1 MKINHHAFWQGVI
14 DKLSESILLCDS
26 EGRLQLWN
34 RSAQQL
40 LERQYGV
47 LPAQVNFVQEVFTT
61 VEGRDGIS
69 TIKEWLQWAVD
80 RNEEREGRV
89 CLDPIQKEK
98 PTLHLKVIPLASP
111 ETQSP
116 RQSRDRRTHRDI
128 LILLRETSPST
139 DATKDTV
146 EPEPLSPSQ
155 VIAWTAGVAHEIRNP
170 LSAIGNCIEILD
182 KQLNLE
188 GDNKELVTIALSEC
202 ERLDRVLS
210 NLLTLARR
218 REPHRQLVEVHELVE
233 RTCVALQY
241 DTRFQPT
248 IELKR
253 DFGAPAQQALW
264 IDRDQISQ
272 MLWNLLINA
281 VHAMPNGGELW
292 VVTRVEEE
300 VWFRLSVRDT
310 GIGMSREV
318 IQKALQPFFTTK
330 ISGTGLGLAT
340 AKEIVSRHGGR
351 LVIES
356 EEGKGTEVTVLLPL
370 PDNA

>member
-1 MKINHHAFWQGVI
+1 VKINRAFWQEVI
-14 DKLSESILLCDS
+14 DHLSEGVLICDA
-26 EGRLQLWN
+26 EGRLQWWN
-34 RSAQQL
+34 RRARQL
-40 LERQYGV
+40 LERQYGA
-47 LPAQVNFVQEVFTT
+47 LPAQFNFVQEVFTT

-69 TIKEWLQWAVD
+69 TIQELLQWVVD
-80 RNEEREGRV
+80 RNEEREGRI

-98 PTLHLKVIPLASP
+98 PALHLKVIPLAG
-111 ETQSP
+111 
-116 RQSRDRRTHRDI
+116 RQMHRDI
-128 LILLRETSPST
+128 LILLGEASLSP
-139 DATKDTV
+139 DATKDAV
-146 EPEPLSPSQ
+146 EPEPLSPAQ

-253 DFGAPAQQALW
+253 DFGAPAQLALW

-272 MLWNLLINA
+272 VLWNLLINA
-281 VHAMPNGGELW
+281 VHAMPNGGEL
-292 VVTRVEEE
+292 RVSTGVKEE

-310 GIGMSREV
+310 GIGMSHEV

-370 PDNA
+370 SANV

>member
-1 MKINHHAFWQGVI
+1 MKINRAFWQEVI
-14 DKLSESILLCDS
+14 DRLSEGVLICDA
-26 EGRLQLWN
+26 EGRLQGWN
-34 RSAQQL
+34 RRARQL
-40 LERQYGV
+40 LERQYGALPVQCNSVQDV
-47 LPAQVNFVQEVFTT
+47 LTT
-61 VEGRDGIS
+61 VEGSDGIS
-69 TIKEWLQWAVD
+69 PIGTWLRWVAERHEEKEGHVP
-80 RNEEREGRV
+80 RE
-89 CLDPIQKEK
+89 PM
-98 PTLHLKVIPLASP
+98 LHLKVIPL
-111 ETQSP
+111 T
-116 RQSRDRRTHRDI
+116 RRGGQCNI
-128 LILLRETSPST
+128 LILLREASLWP
-139 DATKDTV
+139 DATKDAG
-146 EPEPLSPSQ
+146 EPEPLSPEQ
-155 VIAWTAGVAHEIRNP
+155 VIAWTASVAHEIRNP

-182 KQLNLE
+182 TQLNLE
-188 GDNKELVTIALSEC
+188 GDNKELVRIALSEC

-253 DFGAPAQQALW
+253 DFGAPAQLALW

-272 MLWNLLINA
+272 VLWNLLINA

-292 VVTRVEEE
+292 VVTGVEEE
-300 VWFRLSVRDT
+300 GWFRLSVRDT

-330 ISGTGLGLAT
+330 TSGTGLGLAV

-351 LVIES
+351 LAIAS
-356 EEGKGTEVTVLLPL
+356 EEGKGTEVTVLLPRS
-370 PDNA
+370 

>member
-1 MKINHHAFWQGVI
+1 M
-14 DKLSESILLCDS
+14 
-26 EGRLQLWN
+26 WN
-34 RSAQQL
+34 RRAQQL

-47 LPAQVNFVQEVFTT
+47 LPAQFNFVQDVFPM
-61 VEGRDGIS
+61 VQCRDGIS
-69 TIKEWLQWAVD
+69 TIKELLQWAGD
-80 RNEEREGRV
+80 RNEEREGLI

-98 PTLHLKVIPLASP
+98 PTLHLKVIPLAGSDIR
-111 ETQSP
+111 SP
-116 RQSRDRRTHRDI
+116 RQSRDRRTHRDL
-128 LILLRETSPST
+128 LILLRETSPAP
-139 DATKDTV
+139 DAVKDAV
-146 EPEPLSPSQ
+146 EPEPLSPAQ

-218 REPHRQLVEVHELVE
+218 REPHLQLVEVHELVE

-253 DFGAPAQQALW
+253 DFGAPMQLALW

-272 MLWNLLINA
+272 VLWNLLINA
-281 VHAMPNGGELW
+281 VHAMPHGGELW
-292 VVTRVEEE
+292 VVTGVDEE
-300 VWFRLSVRDT
+300 VRFRLSVRDT

-318 IQKALQPFFTTK
+318 IAKALQPFFTTK

-351 LVIES
+351 LIIES

-370 PDNA
+370 SAMSKNSVDREAGEWQPTF